1 MITRN
6 RRERANAAKV
16 RIGVKG
22 KEEHEAI
29 AEALQEGIATVE
41 WQGSRFQMCQRHL
54 LRRQRRGQCT
64 LSLWKC
70 PQSQALKAT
79 PEWLTQQLDDSD
91 NEKWDK
97 AYTVVNT
104 LWRICCA
111 TCIMAL
117 WRRQIDSAF
126 PDGRRVTSTHEF
138 VIDAEQRCKN
148 HGGDTE

>member
-1 MITRN
+1 MGLHNFKTIGSFDITRMAPLWTGRRRRCQTRRKYKAMITRN

-97 AYTVVNT
+97 AYTVYHYREER
-104 LWRICCA
+104 L
-111 TCIMAL
+111 
-117 WRRQIDSAF
+117 
-126 PDGRRVTSTHEF
+126 
-138 VIDAEQRCKN
+138 
-148 HGGDTE
+148 

>member
-97 AYTVVNT
+97 AYTVMRSSGA
-104 LWRICCA
+104 RIMEE
-111 TCIMAL
+111 I
-117 WRRQIDSAF
+117 QSK
-126 PDGRRVTSTHEF
+126 PVTTFHIVE
-138 VIDAEQRCKN
+138 
-148 HGGDTE
+148 GGTGVG